1 MIDIEGGL
9 IATKCLN
16 ESPSQKE
23 GKSVK
28 VIDGAGVVLGLNES
42 PSQKEGKLSC

>member
-16 ESPSQKE
+16 ESPHPKVGKCKQKKDTPE
-23 GKSVK
+23 T
-28 VIDGAGVVLGLNES
+28 
-42 PSQKEGKLSC
+42 PCQPQ